1 MHPFSSCL
9 NTLLTT
15 RNIKKTALSQ
25 HLNMDRSTLHQFLN
39 GKRLPASP
47 EIIDAIA
54 SYLSLS
60 PEEHAALKEAWI
72 IEKITPQVYYRRR
85 HVQSFLDSYLLGTP
99 YSDHPSGC
107 AICDCMDSIMDMP
120 LPESHQLL
128 NGKREILKY
137 LRQILSNEVS
147 RPGGRIALCF
157 QPDQKPV
164 MDLIR
169 RLPSSYPFRMD
180 HIICLNTTD
189 EIDIRKKF
197 HNLSLFSEI
206 LPFYRK
212 PNATYRTFYHYDDS
226 CAHFSILNGMP
237 CLFLT
242 SDCTIVCQ
250 SDFQKGILYTCKDC
264 VRIYWDLFRKC
275 RQVSPQLL
283 HVYPVSEINRSLIE
297 PLEEVYIP
305 LSPVTPTCM
314 NICICV
320 NEQKMA
326 AIYNKII
333 FMTQEVSI
341 LSAIRDYLTSDSE
354 EKIFTRRNGKE
365 FLDDLWRESC
375 QPSLNS

>member
-1 MHPFSSCL
+1 
-9 NTLLTT
+9 
-15 RNIKKTALSQ
+15 
-25 HLNMDRSTLHQFLN
+25 
-39 GKRLPASP
+39 
-47 EIIDAIA
+47 
-54 SYLSLS
+54 
-60 PEEHAALKEAWI
+60 
-72 IEKITPQVYYRRR
+72 
-85 HVQSFLDSYLLGTP
+85 
-99 YSDHPSGC
+99 
-107 AICDCMDSIMDMP
+107 
-120 LPESHQLL
+120 
-128 NGKREILKY
+128 
-137 LRQILSNEVS
+137 
-147 RPGGRIALCF
+147 
-157 QPDQKPV
+157 
-164 MDLIR
+164 
-169 RLPSSYPFRMD
+169 
-180 HIICLNTTD
+180 
-189 EIDIRKKF
+189 
-197 HNLSLFSEI
+197 
-206 LPFYRK
+206 
-212 PNATYRTFYHYDDS
+212 
-226 CAHFSILNGMP
+226 MP

-305 LSPVTPTCM
+305 LSPVTPSCM